1 MNHLPILPIL
11 LPSLIAILCLLPPFS
26 GNLRIQRWM
35 TLGALAVLLGLSVEL
50 LIVTNEQPMIYILG
64 GWHPPFGIMLLADR
78 LSALLIA
85 VTALLAFCA
94 ALYGSA
100 YEETTGQFFYPL
112 FLFQVMGINGAFLT
126 GDAFNL
132 FVFFEVLL
140 IASYALLVHGG
151 GKEKTKASFHYITL
165 NLIASA
171 FFLVALGT
179 LYGTLGTLNM
189 ADMSAKISTLL
200 PQTQIIA
207 QAGGMLL
214 LVVFGL
220 KSAMLPLQFWLSKTY
235 SAASAPVAALFAILT
250 KVGLYSIYRVFGGI
264 FGETAGPL
272 AFMAHDWIWPL
283 ALATLVF
290 GLLGAL
296 AAPSLR
302 LLTSNMVI
310 ISVGTLLLT
319 FVVNDGQ
326 GLGAGLYYLVHSTL
340 VTGALF
346 LIADQ
351 IRVQRGNAQDRFV
364 VSRPMAQGKQLGTLY
379 FIAAVTVIGLPP
391 LSGFIGKIMVL
402 QTAVSGTEQLWLW
415 STILL
420 SSLFGLIAFSRA
432 GTALFWHLSDSK
444 PGTDTAHPVQWL
456 AIILLLSAAPLL
468 SVFAGP
474 VTEYTQKAADDVL
487 NSHEFVLQIIDRQE
501 AFEQNDH

>member
-11 LPSLIAILCLLPPFS
+11 LPSLVGILLLLPPFA
-26 GNLRIQRWM
+26 NHLRMQRWF
-35 TLGALAVLLGLSVEL
+35 TLGTLAVLVGISVEL
-50 LIVTNEQPMIYILG
+50 LLVTDTQPLVYILG

-85 VTALLAFCA
+85 LTAVLAFCA

-100 YEETTGQFFYPL
+100 HEETTGQFFYPL

-140 IASYALLVHGG
+140 IASYALLIHGG

-165 NLIASA
+165 NLIGSA
-171 FFLVALGT
+171 FFLIALGT

-200 PQTQIIA
+200 PSEQIIA

-220 KSAMLPLQFWLSKTY
+220 KSAMLPLQFWLPKTY

-272 AFMAHDWIWPL
+272 AFMANDWIWPL
-283 ALATLVF
+283 AIATLVF
-290 GLLGAL
+290 GMLGAI

-302 LLTSNMVI
+302 LLASNMVI
-310 ISVGTLLLT
+310 ISVGTLLLS
-319 FVVNDGQ
+319 FVVNNGQ
-326 GLGAGLYYLVHSTL
+326 GLGAGLFYLVHSTL

-351 IRVQRGNAQDRFV
+351 LVVQRGNAQDRFV
-364 VSRPMAQGKQLGTLY
+364 VSRPMAQSKPLGVL
-379 FIAAVTVIGLPP
+379 FMIAAITVVGLPP
-391 LSGFIGKIMVL
+391 LSGFIGKILVL
-402 QTAVSGTEQLWLW
+402 QSAVDGQEQFWLW
-415 STILL
+415 GSVLL
-420 SSLFGLIAFSRA
+420 SSLFALVAFSRA
-432 GTALFWHLSDSK
+432 GTALFWHLSGSK
-444 PGTDTAHPVQWL
+444 PGTDKAHPVQWA
-456 AIILLLSAAPLL
+456 AIVLLLSAAPLL
-468 SVFAGP
+468 SIFAGP
-474 VTEYTQKAADDVL
+474 VTEYTARAANDVTD
-487 NSHEFVLQIIDRQE
+487 SHEFILQIIDRQE
-501 AFEQNDH
+501 ALTQDGH